1 MSELRLE
8 LAAGETTFA
17 PGESLRG
24 TASWRLHEPPEALE
38 VRLFW
43 YTEGKGE
50 RDVEVVDTVPINSSS
65 REGSREFTLRAP
77 TSPLSFSGKLISL
90 IWAIE
95 LVRLPGGDAARQEII
110 VGHGGREIRIGSRED
125 APDNDVPDSKKHGWT

>member
-1 MSELRLE
+1 MRLE
-8 LAAGETTFA
+8 LAAGKTAFT

-24 TASWRLHEPPEALE
+24 TASWQLDEPPEALE

-43 YTEGKGE
+43 YTKGKGE
-50 RDVEVVDTVPINSSS
+50 RDVEVVDTVPIDSSS

-77 TSPLSFSGKLISL
+77 ASPLSFSGKLISL

-95 LVRLPGGDAARQEII
+95 LVRLPSGDAARREII
-110 VGHGGREIRIGSRED
+110 VGHGGREIRFGSREG
-125 APDNDVPDSKKHGWT
+125 APDNEVLDSEEHGWT